1 MKLLLICLF
10 VFDLIQLQLRLY
22 FNCSV
27 NTRLVVLLN
36 SVCDTTQAFISV
48 DQVLV
53 KRSSDFFSVAELV
66 FDLDLSVP
74 GFELA
79 EGFVLLGLD
88 FYALL

>member
-1 MKLLLICLF
+1 MK
-10 VFDLIQLQLRLY
+10 
-22 FNCSV
+22 S
-27 NTRLVVLLN
+27 
-36 SVCDTTQAFISV
+36 
-48 DQVLV
+48 
-53 KRSSDFFSVAELV
+53 SSDFFSIAELI